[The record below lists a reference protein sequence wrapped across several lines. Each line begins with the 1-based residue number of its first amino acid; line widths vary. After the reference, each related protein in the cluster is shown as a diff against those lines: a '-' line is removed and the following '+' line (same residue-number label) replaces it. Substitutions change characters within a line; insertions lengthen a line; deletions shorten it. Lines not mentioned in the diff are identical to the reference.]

1 MVHHIG
7 GGIIMA
13 EKKKLFS
20 ADRWNEPLGL
30 KKIGQKNYTDEER
43 KKNRKE
49 AVKALRS
56 LGIKASEDSPGWE
69 E

>member
-7 GGIIMA
+7 GGIIVA

-56 LGIKASEDSPGWE
+56 LGIKVSEDSPGWK
-69 E
+69 

>member
-30 KKIGQKNYTDEER
+30 KKIGQKKYTDEER

-49 AVKALRS
+49 SVKALRS
-56 LGIKASEDSPGWE
+56 LGIKVPEG
-69 E
+69 

>member
-69 E
+69 

>member
-1 MVHHIG
+1 
-7 GGIIMA
+7 MA

-30 KKIGQKNYTDEER
+30 KKIGQKKYTDEER

-56 LGIKASEDSPGWE
+56 LGINVSEDSPGESTWN
-69 E
+69 

>member
-1 MVHHIG
+1 
-7 GGIIMA
+7 MA

-30 KKIGQKNYTDEER
+30 KKIGQNKYTDEER

-56 LGIKASEDSPGWE
+56 LGINVSEDSPGE
-69 E
+69 ST

>member
-56 LGIKASEDSPGWE
+56 LGINVSEDSPGWK
-69 E
+69 

>member
-1 MVHHIG
+1 
-7 GGIIMA
+7 MA

-30 KKIGQKNYTDEER
+30 KKIGQKKYTDEEL

-49 AVKALRS
+49 AIKALRS
-56 LGIKASEDSPGWE
+56 LGIKVSEDSPGWK
-69 E
+69 